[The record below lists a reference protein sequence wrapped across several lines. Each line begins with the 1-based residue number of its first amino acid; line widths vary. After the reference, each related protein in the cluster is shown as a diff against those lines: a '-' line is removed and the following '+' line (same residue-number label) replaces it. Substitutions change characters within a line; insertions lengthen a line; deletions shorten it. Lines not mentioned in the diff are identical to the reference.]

1 MNYGQWLLGKI
12 RELALPHQGVPETG
26 IVTVS
31 LGVSSR
37 IPDGQGNPIQLIQQA
52 DKALYRAKQD
62 GRNRVVAYEPDLG

>member
-1 MNYGQWLLGKI
+1 MGKI
-12 RELALPHQGVPETG
+12 WELALLHQGASEIG